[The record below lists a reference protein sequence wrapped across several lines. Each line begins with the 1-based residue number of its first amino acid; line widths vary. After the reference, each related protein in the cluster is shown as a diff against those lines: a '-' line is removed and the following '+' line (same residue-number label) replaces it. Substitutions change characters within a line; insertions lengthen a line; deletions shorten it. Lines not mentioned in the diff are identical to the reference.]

1 MNQEEIQYCMLQLS
15 NCADVPLILLGED
28 GEPCYSSGWAALHTT
43 KALYGEVLE
52 RLRSLYAQ
60 KELPVT
66 LSAAPGI
73 LYGYLRD
80 QQGHEIVL
88 GPCENKVLS
97 PSERHEL
104 RVRFGIEEKGFILP
118 TVTAD
123 QGMSV
128 LRLLCY
134 MMNGTLAGS
143 RMETTA
149 TKVTGED
156 RDRTIA
162 ELEEYYRTHQEEIQP
177 HLPYAY
183 EKKLWDAVEA
193 GDEEQF
199 AKLGDQVILGNT
211 GAVAE
216 DRSKQ
221 AEYLAVSMITLFCR
235 SAIRAGVADY
245 VSYALSDD
253 LLRKLEK
260 ADSVSTIWKVIAE
273 TQAVYFDAIR
283 RAKRDNSKAQDVEKC
298 KAYIAQHL
306 HTGIRVEEMAEKI
319 GMNRSSLSRKFKEAE
334 GISIREYIQREKIRA
349 ATNLLRYSDAK
360 IAEIADW
367 LQFDSP
373 SSFGKMFRQATGM
386 TPGQYRD
393 GTVAVDGKFVPRREK
408 MQQKQ

>member
-149 TKVTGED
+149 TKVT
-156 RDRTIA
+156 R
-162 ELEEYYRTHQEEIQP
+162 
-177 HLPYAY
+177 
-183 EKKLWDAVEA
+183 K
-193 GDEEQF
+193 
-199 AKLGDQVILGNT
+199 T
-211 GAVAE
+211 GTE
-216 DRSKQ
+216 RSPNW
-221 AEYLAVSMITLFCR
+221 R
-235 SAIRAGVADY
+235 STT
-245 VSYALSDD
+245 
-253 LLRKLEK
+253 EP
-260 ADSVSTIWKVIAE
+260 
-273 TQAVYFDAIR
+273 IR
-283 RAKRDNSKAQDVEKC
+283 R
-298 KAYIAQHL
+298 
-306 HTGIRVEEMAEKI
+306 
-319 GMNRSSLSRKFKEAE
+319 RSSRTCPTPMRRNSGMRWRQ
-334 GISIREYIQREKIRA
+334 GMRSNSQ
-349 ATNLLRYSDAK
+349 
-360 IAEIADW
+360 
-367 LQFDSP
+367 
-373 SSFGKMFRQATGM
+373 SS
-386 TPGQYRD
+386 
-393 GTVAVDGKFVPRREK
+393 GTR
-408 MQQKQ
+408 